1 MRAVLGQQK
10 EKRNDGKEN
19 FISLILFCMI
29 AAPKWIRRVL
39 LEEERVGRRE
49 FPVRNIPNLV
59 YKQD

>member
-1 MRAVLGQQK
+1 MRSAGSARGK
-10 EKRNDGKEN
+10 KNDGKEN

-49 FPVRNIPNLV
+49 FLIRDIPNLV
-59 YKQD
+59 YKQN

>member
-1 MRAVLGQQK
+1 MRGAGSAK
-10 EKRNDGKEN
+10 GRKNDGKEN
-19 FISLILFCMI
+19 FITLMFFCMI

-49 FPVRNIPNLV
+49 FPIRYIPNLV